1 MEDVFK
7 GRLTNVIF
15 LFKMA
20 NHIMF
25 YQEGIYFVLNFMF
38 TNLRCSMLIIFRFR
52 VNNLHNNAILRS
64 TSDAEEED
72 KEVSISVF
80 ILR

>member
-20 NHIMF
+20 NHVI
-25 YQEGIYFVLNFMF
+25 QL
-38 TNLRCSMLIIFRFR
+38 FRK
-52 VNNLHNNAILRS
+52 VICDAS
-64 TSDAEEED
+64 GTSDAEDEGINWHY
-72 KEVSISVF
+72 SIFISVNVKQTVSES
-80 ILR
+80 